1 MNPRLTTLFETGGA
15 TGGGSVSSSGAV
27 SAQPLDTLPDHGT
40 FAPDALATSPS
51 MRLGAATP
59 SAART
64 GRASTQRDTEHPTR
78 DTLAV
83 RVV

>member
-15 TGGGSVSSSGAV
+15 TGGRSVSSGGAA
-27 SAQPLDTLPDHGT
+27 SAQALAVAATLPDHGT

-64 GRASTQRDTEHPTR
+64 GRASTQRDT
-78 DTLAV
+78 LAV

>member
-27 SAQPLDTLPDHGT
+27 SAQALAETATLPDHGT

-64 GRASTQRDTEHPTR
+64 GRASTQRDT
-78 DTLAV
+78 LAV